1 MNQSR
6 HDSPWIGS
14 NRISKK
20 RAMMRYSP
28 FISFINW
35 KEKQFILFT
44 RRKNVSF
51 FHIQKTK
58 PFFNGRTNYNFLLR
72 FQFLNVT
79 MTFSMFVTP
88 VTRFIPDDRGKTEQN
103 FTLDTYFMRLW
114 WKKEKLT
121 MTESDNGALWSN
133 RGGNWDTILAHFL
146 IVEPPAV
153 VHSSALSSS
162 NLRFSPSPHFIVRS
176 SPIQSRDQSTFPL
189 HDFIDTQQLSHSLL
203 SLLSINLHLCS
214 ALQGKGYIF

>member
-103 FTLDTYFMRLW
+103 FFYLILPLIPTLCDSDG
-114 WKKEKLT
+114 KKRNSRWQNQT
-121 MTESDNGALWSN
+121 MEHCGQTEGKIETQSWLIFWLWS
-133 RGGNWDTILAHFL
+133 RQRSFI
-146 IVEPPAV
+146 PPPSLPQIYV
-153 VHSSALSSS
+153 SHQALTTLWGLSIPS
-162 NLRFSPSPHFIVRS
+162 NFPVLFCLFC
-176 SPIQSRDQSTFPL
+176 QSTFIYDVSTWLIRKITDIANKLRAP
-189 HDFIDTQQLSHSLL
+189 
-203 SLLSINLHLCS
+203 
-214 ALQGKGYIF
+214 